1 MNKKIKPFGLGILFG
16 FWVLSF
22 GFSASA
28 ATFSNPELTS
38 VTDTSIVI
46 TWSTTDE
53 ASTTEISYGIGSL
66 TDTTSV
72 IGSTKYHYLEV
83 SNLLPNTTYK
93 YRLKSGTTYFP
104 PQILDPLEFTT
115 LSQPTGELL
124 FTFAVFNGTR
134 YAPEKSNTTS
144 ANGIAYDYCEEIVDS
159 IVSDINAHDVAFTV
173 VNGNLAENSST
184 GDQVG
189 VALKAKLE
197 TLTGASDLPSGQ
209 GYKYLPTPG
218 YEDRTASYDTD
229 WLTDAFIP
237 ITTDPTSSE
246 SRYGYVAADNTK
258 NSIFNFQF
266 KYKYYNFIFLDSTKN
281 DGGGLVSVEA
291 LNNYLSAEANS
302 KTFVFTNY
310 PAYNPFDAATKDYPI
325 DIPTTEVSGGIFTV
339 DNAAAFR
346 ATLESYT
353 TAEAVGATQIPITAA
368 VISGHIGDN
377 YLRTIGAIPYI
388 RQTPSTTF
396 PCGYSIYKVYSN
408 GFIKTFYK
416 TDGRVSATDKPYYEY
431 TRDLV
436 SAEGGVL
443 AGILQSI
450 WLGTNSLRNF
460 TKTYPFI
467 PGVAP
472 TVRSHSPANGESSVN
487 LNKPLII
494 RFNKRMDTTNLNSWV
509 TISPAAGTI
518 TAQFLDSDRTMM
530 QVNHSSNFTQ
540 GQTYTVTVSK
550 TYAKDEGLTPM
561 DSNYTFTFDTTGGSV
576 DTDYPT
582 AYINPLSGNYTT
594 DPYPS
599 FTGIATG
606 ENGVIAIQYK
616 IDDTGDWISAEAV
629 DGTFSSTNETFRIVL
644 SSPLATGLHAIWL
657 KTTDAAGNT
666 SATGFNAYGFT
677 VAQENPEIASLLFDS
692 KQVIIGDPIDSTPKI
707 EITIT
712 AINSLESARLTIGG
726 STNPLSFAKVS
737 LNYYG
742 TYEVT
747 TALADGIYGVT
758 IEAFDILAKGTTYEV
773 SQLYIQSSAD
783 VLIQGIPLNY
793 PNPYDPATGNTTIG
807 YTLSKPANISLNIFD
822 LSGNLIYKQ
831 AYTSAQEGGKAGY
844 NEITWNGQSN
854 GGNYVGN
861 GIYIFVIIADGKV
874 VQNGKGK
881 ITIFKQ

>member
-1 MNKKIKPFGLGILFG
+1 MIRILFG
-16 FWVLSF
+16 FCVLSF
-22 GFSASA
+22 GFSANA

-38 VTDTSIVI
+38 VTDTSMVI

-53 ASTTEISYGIGSL
+53 ASSTEILYGVGSL
-66 TDTTSV
+66 TDSTSV
-72 IGSTKYHYLEV
+72 AGTTMYHYLELE
-83 SNLLPNTTYK
+83 NLLPNTTYK
-93 YRLKSGTTYFP
+93 YRLKSGDTYFP

-115 LSQPTGELL
+115 LSQPSGELL

-134 YAPEKSNTTS
+134 YAEGKSNTTS
-144 ANGIAYDYCEEIVDS
+144 AHGIAYEYCDEIVDS

-173 VNGNLAENSST
+173 VNGNLAENSGT
-184 GDQVG
+184 YGDQVG
-189 VALKAKLE
+189 VELKAKLE
-197 TLTGASDLPSGQ
+197 VLTGASDLPSGA

-218 YEDRTASYDTD
+218 YEDREATYATD
-229 WLTDAFIP
+229 WITDAFIP
-237 ITTDPTSSE
+237 ITSDPGSSE

-258 NSIFNFQF
+258 DSIFNFQF

-281 DGGGLVSVEA
+281 DGDGLISVEA
-291 LNNYLSAEANS
+291 LDNYLSADSNS
-302 KTFVFTNY
+302 KTFIFTNY

-325 DIPTTEVSGGIFTV
+325 DIPTSEVSGGTFTV

-346 ATLESYT
+346 STLESYT
-353 TAEAVGATQIPITAA
+353 TAEAAGATQIPITAA

-377 YLRTIGAIPYI
+377 CLRTIEAISYI
-388 RQTPSTTF
+388 RQAPSTAF

-443 AGILQSI
+443 AGILQSV
-450 WLGTNSLRNF
+450 WLGSNGLRNF
-460 TKTYPFI
+460 TKTYAFI

-472 TVRSHSPANGESSVN
+472 TVRSHSPASSESGVN

-494 RFNKRMDTTNLNSWV
+494 RFNKRMDTTSLNDWV
-509 TISPAAGTI
+509 TISPSAGTI
-518 TAQFLDSDRTMM
+518 TASFLDSDRTIL

-540 GQTYTVTVSK
+540 DQTYTVTVSS

-561 DSNYTFTFDTTGGSV
+561 AADYVFSFNTTGGSV
-576 DTDYPT
+576 VTTPPS
-582 AYINPLSGNYTT
+582 ASINPLSNDYTT
-594 DPYPS
+594 DPFPS
-599 FTGIATG
+599 FTGISTS
-606 ENGVIAIQYK
+606 ENCVVAIEYR
-616 IDDTGDWISAEAV
+616 IDDTGNWISAEAI
-629 DGTFSSTNETFRIVL
+629 DGTFSSTTEVFRIIL
-644 SSPLATGLHAIWL
+644 SSPLATGLHAVWL

-666 SATGFNAYGFT
+666 STTGFNAYSFT
-677 VAQENPEIASLLFDS
+677 VAQENPEIASLLFDG

-726 STNPLSFAKVS
+726 STNALSFAKVS
-737 LNYYG
+737 TNYYG

-747 TALADGIYGVT
+747 SALADGIYGIT

-773 SQLYIQSSAD
+773 SQLYIQSASD
-783 VLIQGIPLNY
+783 VIIQGVPLNH
-793 PNPYDPATGNTTIG
+793 PNPYDPGTGNTTIG

-844 NEITWNGQSN
+844 NAVTWDGKST